1 MKHIIDY
8 SKITRSKK
16 YTVNEFKLQNNLIR
30 GKNMVTELALCND
43 WQYFVTLTIDGEKY
57 DRENLKVYFK
67 NLGQFIR
74 DQRKKYKVDIS
85 YLLVPELHADE
96 KSWHMH
102 GLITGF
108 IPSMLSPTGNKD
120 YMTWTD
126 YQNKF
131 GYMSMSEVENAI
143 GVGFYIRKYITKT
156 FENSPLSVGC
166 HTYYCSRGLKRADR
180 IWLNQ
185 HSMLPINNQVWK
197 QVYDDDFCRLFDIEP
212 KMAEY
217 LKKYKMDISDKNNS
231 ALVQI

>member
-8 SKITRSKK
+8 SAITRSKK
-16 YTVNEFKLQNNLIR
+16 YTVNENKLENNLIR
-30 GKNMVTELALCND
+30 GKNAVTEIALCND
-43 WQYFVTLTIDGEKY
+43 WQYFVTLTIDPGKY

-67 NLGQFIR
+67 DLGQFIR

-85 YLLVPELHADE
+85 YLLVPELHSDG

-108 IPSMLSPTGNKD
+108 IPSMLSPTGHAD

-126 YQNKF
+126 YQKKF
-131 GYMSMSEVENAI
+131 GYMSMSEVRD
-143 GVGFYIRKYITKT
+143 GVAVSFYIRKYITKT

-180 IWLNQ
+180 LWLQSQIIKNVNQ
-185 HSMLPINNQVWK
+185 LPLK
-197 QVYDDDFCRLFDIEP
+197 QIYDDDFCALYDLD
-212 KMAEY
+212 AESAEIF
-217 LKKYKMDISDKNNS
+217 KKYEMECAK
-231 ALVQI
+231 